1 MKQSG
6 KVIKY
11 VAIALAV
18 FIIFT
23 IISGVIFLV
32 SMFINV
38 FDDKKNSEN
47 LSEIEITDNIKN
59 LSIDILTT
67 KLIIKKGEKFTFETN
82 NEHIKSNN
90 GSNKLYIKEET
101 HNILFKNTNYEL
113 IIYIP
118 EDMNFDEVYVQS
130 SAGSINIE
138 KLITR
143 KLELDLG
150 AGNLLINELNVSEK
164 ASVDGGAG
172 EIVISNGSIN
182 NLDLDMGVGNLDL
195 SSKLLGNNEI
205 DAGVGNVNIDLL
217 GSDYKIT
224 VDKGLGKTTIN
235 DEKIKDNT
243 TIGTGVNEL
252 NIDGGVGNISVI
264 TENISTSMYQ
274 FEMSVD
280 RYLKND
286 SNELI
291 VIGTVLSGN
300 MKKDSEVELISS
312 NNELV
317 MKAKINSKNPGIYEK
332 DLNDVRVNDKLA
344 VIIDGVDEEILK
356 KTTKI
361 VIR

>member
-1 MKQSG
+1 MKESG
-6 KVIKY
+6 KIIKY
-11 VAIALAV
+11 IAVALAV

-23 IISGVIFLV
+23 IVSGVIFLV
-32 SMFINV
+32 SISINV
-38 FDDKKNSEN
+38 FDGKEKSEDLN
-47 LSEIEITDNIKN
+47 EIEITDNIKN
-59 LSIDILTT
+59 LNIDILTT

-82 NEHIKSNN
+82 NEHIKSDK

-101 HNILFKNTNYEL
+101 HNVLFKNTNYEL

-130 SAGSINIE
+130 SSGNISID
-138 KLITR
+138 KLVTN

-150 AGNLLINELNVSEK
+150 AGNVLINDLNVSEK

-205 DAGVGNVNIDLL
+205 DAGVGNVNINLL
-217 GSDYKIT
+217 GNDYKIS

-243 TIGTGVNEL
+243 IIGFGVNEL

-264 TENISTSMYQ
+264 TENISNSLYQ

-291 VIGTVLSGN
+291 VIGTVLNGKMN
-300 MKKDSEVELISS
+300 KNSEVELISS
-312 NNELV
+312 NNELI

-332 DLNDVRVNDKLA
+332 DLDDVRVNDKIA
-344 VIIDGVDEEILK
+344 VIIDGVSEEALK
-356 KTTKI
+356 KTAKI
-361 VIR
+361 IVR